1 MDALKKKECHGLS
14 HMVAVTNSSQ
24 IGSLQGHIAKVVLSL
39 PVVMP
44 KMGNHDQWVKFVA
57 PVFARGNQDN

>member
-1 MDALKKKECHGLS
+1 MHLKRKSATVLS
-14 HMVAVTNSSQ
+14 HMVAVTSSSQ
-24 IGSLQGHIAKVVLSL
+24 IGSLQGHIVKVVLSL
-39 PVVMP
+39 PVLMP